1 MLLDREAA
9 VEKVLNVHT
18 SGGIEWLHGASGRD
32 RANLRASPLVPKA
45 RCHSRQLNVVGTLT
59 APIGFA
65 VIDKPAGLTSH
76 ACVARIRRLLGIR
89 RVGHGGTLDPA
100 VTGVLPIAV
109 GQATRLLPYLP
120 GEKTYRGVIQLGIST
135 TTDDLQG
142 EELSKQFVPDLSSA
156 SLDQAL
162 SRFRGAINQQPPQV
176 SAVHVDG
183 ERAYARAR
191 RGEQME
197 LAARPVTIHQ
207 LHLLEWDAAQAQ
219 LSVEVH
225 CSAGTYIRS
234 LARDLGT
241 ALGCGGCLAS
251 LRRTQALGFHDHQAL
266 SLPEAPD
273 VVGQGEINLLQ
284 PELAL
289 PHLPRR
295 LLTASEQLDWS
306 CGRRITPGISGTA
319 NVVVVLSESGRM
331 LGLGV
336 PDPENTL
343 KPKVVFEARG

>member
-1 MLLDREAA
+1 MA
-9 VEKVLNVHT
+9 
-18 SGGIEWLHGASGRD
+18 
-32 RANLRASPLVPKA
+32 
-45 RCHSRQLNVVGTLT
+45 CTLT

-76 ACVARIRRLLGIR
+76 ACVARIRRLLGTR

-120 GEKTYRGVIQLGIST
+120 GDKTYRGVIQLGIT
-135 TTDDLQG
+135 TNTDDLQG
-142 EELSKQFVPDLSSA
+142 EQLSRQSVPDLGSE

-162 SRFRGAINQQPPQV
+162 SRFRGSIAQRPPQV

-183 ERAYARAR
+183 ERAHSRAR
-191 RGEQME
+191 RGEVMD
-197 LAARPVTIHQ
+197 LPARPVTIHQ
-207 LHLLEWDAAQAQ
+207 LHLLDWDASQAQ

-234 LARDLGT
+234 LARDLGA

-251 LRRTQALGFHDHQAL
+251 LRRTQALGFLDHQAVP
-266 SLPEAPD
+266 LPDAPD
-273 VVGQGEINLLQ
+273 VVGDGEMPLLR

-295 LLTASEQLDWS
+295 LLTAQEQIDWS
-306 CGRRITPGISGTA
+306 CGRRITPGIAGTA
-319 NVVVVLSESGRM
+319 DAVVVLCESGRK

-336 PDPENTL
+336 PDAEGGV

>member
-1 MLLDREAA
+1 M
-9 VEKVLNVHT
+9 
-18 SGGIEWLHGASGRD
+18 
-32 RANLRASPLVPKA
+32 
-45 RCHSRQLNVVGTLT
+45 T

-120 GEKTYRGVIQLGIST
+120 GEKTYRGVIQLGVT
-135 TTDDLQG
+135 TNTDDLQG
-142 EELSKQFVPDLSSA
+142 DELSRNSVPDLCSEA
-156 SLDQAL
+156 LDQAL
-162 SRFRGAINQQPPQV
+162 SRFRGLINQHPPQV
-176 SAVHVDG
+176 SAVHVNG
-183 ERAYARAR
+183 ERAHARAR
-191 RGEQME
+191 RGEVME
-197 LAARPVTIHQ
+197 LPARPVTIHQ
-207 LHLLEWDAAQAQ
+207 LHVLEWDAARAQ

-234 LARDLGT
+234 LARDLG
-241 ALGCGGCLAS
+241 ASLGCGGCLAS
-251 LRRTQALGFHDHQAL
+251 LRRTQALGFHDNQAVP
-266 SLPEAPD
+266 LPEAPENIGD
-273 VVGQGEINLLQ
+273 GALALLP

-295 LLTASEQLDWS
+295 LLTAGEQLDWS
-306 CGRRITPGISGTA
+306 FGRRITPGIEESA
-319 NVVVVLSESGRM
+319 EAVVMLSDSGRM

-336 PDPENTL
+336 PDEENGV
-343 KPKVVFEARG
+343 KPKVVFEARS

>member
-1 MLLDREAA
+1 
-9 VEKVLNVHT
+9 
-18 SGGIEWLHGASGRD
+18 
-32 RANLRASPLVPKA
+32 
-45 RCHSRQLNVVGTLT
+45 LT

-120 GEKTYRGVIQLGIST
+120 GEKTYRGVIQLGVT
-135 TTDDLQG
+135 TNTDDLQG
-142 EELSKQFVPDLSSA
+142 DELSRDSVPDLCSEA
-156 SLDQAL
+156 LDQAL
-162 SRFRGAINQQPPQV
+162 SRFRGLINQHPPQV
-176 SAVHVDG
+176 SAVHVNG
-183 ERAYARAR
+183 ERAHARAR
-191 RGEQME
+191 RGEVME
-197 LAARPVTIHQ
+197 LPARPVTIHQ
-207 LHLLEWDAAQAQ
+207 LRVLGWDAARAQ

-234 LARDLGT
+234 LARDLG
-241 ALGCGGCLAS
+241 ASLGCGGCLAS
-251 LRRTQALGFHDHQAL
+251 LRRTQALGFHDNQAVP
-266 SLPEAPD
+266 LPEAPEN
-273 VVGQGEINLLQ
+273 VGDGALALLP

-295 LLTASEQLDWS
+295 LLTAGEQLDWS
-306 CGRRITPGISGTA
+306 FGRRITPGIEESA
-319 NVVVVLSESGRM
+319 EAVVMLSDSGRM

-336 PDPENTL
+336 PDEENGV
-343 KPKVVFEARG
+343 KPKVVFEARS

>member
-1 MLLDREAA
+1 M
-9 VEKVLNVHT
+9 
-18 SGGIEWLHGASGRD
+18 
-32 RANLRASPLVPKA
+32 
-45 RCHSRQLNVVGTLT
+45 T

-120 GEKTYRGVIQLGIST
+120 GEKTYRGVIQLGVT
-135 TTDDLQG
+135 TNTDDLQG
-142 EELSKQFVPDLSSA
+142 DELSRNSVPDLCSEA
-156 SLDQAL
+156 LDQAL
-162 SRFRGAINQQPPQV
+162 SRFRGLINQHPPQV
-176 SAVHVDG
+176 SAVHVNG
-183 ERAYARAR
+183 ERAHARAR
-191 RGEQME
+191 RGEVME
-197 LAARPVTIHQ
+197 LPARPVTIHQ
-207 LHLLEWDAAQAQ
+207 LRVLGWNAARAQ

-234 LARDLGT
+234 LARDLG
-241 ALGCGGCLAS
+241 ASLGCGGCLAS
-251 LRRTQALGFHDHQAL
+251 LRRTQALGFHDDKAVPLPDAPAIVGEGAL
-266 SLPEAPD
+266 ALLP
-273 VVGQGEINLLQ
+273 

-295 LLTASEQLDWS
+295 LLTPHEQLDWS
-306 CGRRITPGISGTA
+306 YGRRITPGIGESA
-319 NVVVVLSESGRM
+319 EAVVMLSESGRM

-336 PDPENTL
+336 PDEEDGL
-343 KPKVVFEARG
+343 RPKLVFEARG

>member
-1 MLLDREAA
+1 M
-9 VEKVLNVHT
+9 
-18 SGGIEWLHGASGRD
+18 
-32 RANLRASPLVPKA
+32 
-45 RCHSRQLNVVGTLT
+45 T

-120 GEKTYRGVIQLGIST
+120 GEKTYRGVIQLGVT
-135 TTDDLQG
+135 TNTDDLQG
-142 EELSKQFVPDLSSA
+142 DELSRDSVPDLCSEA
-156 SLDQAL
+156 LDQAL
-162 SRFRGAINQQPPQV
+162 SRFRGLINQHPPQV
-176 SAVHVDG
+176 SAVHVNG
-183 ERAYARAR
+183 ERAHARAR
-191 RGEQME
+191 RGEVME
-197 LAARPVTIHQ
+197 LPARPVTIHQ
-207 LHLLEWDAAQAQ
+207 LHVLEWDAARAQ

-234 LARDLGT
+234 LARDLG
-241 ALGCGGCLAS
+241 ASLGCGGCLAS
-251 LRRTQALGFHDHQAL
+251 LRRTQALGFHDNQAVP
-266 SLPEAPD
+266 LPEAPEN
-273 VVGQGEINLLQ
+273 VGDGALALLP

-295 LLTASEQLDWS
+295 LLTAGEQLDWS
-306 CGRRITPGISGTA
+306 FGRRITPGIEESA
-319 NVVVVLSESGRM
+319 EAVVMLSDSGRM

-336 PDPENTL
+336 PDEENGV
-343 KPKVVFEARG
+343 KPKVVFEARS

>member
-1 MLLDREAA
+1 M
-9 VEKVLNVHT
+9 
-18 SGGIEWLHGASGRD
+18 
-32 RANLRASPLVPKA
+32 PKA
-45 RCHSRQLNVVGTLT
+45 KCHSRQLDMACTLT

-135 TTDDLQG
+135 NTDDLQG
-142 EELSKQFVPDLSSA
+142 EELSRQSVPDLA
-156 SLDQAL
+156 SETLDQAL
-162 SRFRGAINQQPPQV
+162 SLFRGAIRQQPPQV

-207 LHLLEWDAAQAQ
+207 LHLLGWDAALAQ

-234 LARDLGT
+234 LARDLGA

-251 LRRTQALGFHDHQAL
+251 LRRTQALGFHDHQAVP
-266 SLPEAPD
+266 LPDAPD
-273 VVGQGEINLLQ
+273 VVGQGEITLLR

-289 PHLPRR
+289 PHLPQR

-319 NVVVVLSESGRM
+319 DAVVILSEGGRM

-336 PDPENTL
+336 PDAEDGL

>member
-1 MLLDREAA
+1 
-9 VEKVLNVHT
+9 
-18 SGGIEWLHGASGRD
+18 
-32 RANLRASPLVPKA
+32 
-45 RCHSRQLNVVGTLT
+45 LT

-120 GEKTYRGVIQLGIST
+120 GEKTYRGVIQLGVT
-135 TTDDLQG
+135 TNTDDLQG
-142 EELSKQFVPDLSSA
+142 DELSRNSVPDLCSEA
-156 SLDQAL
+156 LDQAL
-162 SRFRGAINQQPPQV
+162 SRFRGLINQHPPQV
-176 SAVHVDG
+176 SAVHVNG
-183 ERAYARAR
+183 ERAHARAR
-191 RGEQME
+191 RGEVME
-197 LAARPVTIHQ
+197 LPARPVTIHQ
-207 LHLLEWDAAQAQ
+207 LRVLGWNAARAQ

-234 LARDLGT
+234 LARDLG
-241 ALGCGGCLAS
+241 ASLGCGGCLAS
-251 LRRTQALGFHDHQAL
+251 LRRTQALGFHDNQAVP
-266 SLPEAPD
+266 LPEAP
-273 VVGQGEINLLQ
+273 VNVGDGALALLP

-295 LLTASEQLDWS
+295 LLTAGEQLDWS
-306 CGRRITPGISGTA
+306 FGRRITPGIEESA
-319 NVVVVLSESGRM
+319 EAVVMLSDSGRM

-336 PDPENTL
+336 PDEENGV
-343 KPKVVFEARG
+343 KPKVVFEARS

>member
-1 MLLDREAA
+1 MACT
-9 VEKVLNVHT
+9 LN
-18 SGGIEWLHGASGRD
+18 G
-32 RANLRASPLVPKA
+32 
-45 RCHSRQLNVVGTLT
+45 
-59 APIGFA
+59 PIGFA

-120 GEKTYRGVIQLGIST
+120 GDKTYRGVIQLGVT
-135 TTDDLQG
+135 TNTDDLQG
-142 EELSKQFVPDLSSA
+142 KHLSRQTVPHLSSE
-156 SLDQAL
+156 SLDHAL
-162 SRFRGAINQQPPQV
+162 SRFRGSITQQPPQV

-183 ERAYARAR
+183 ERAHARAR
-191 RGEQME
+191 RGEVMD
-197 LAARPVTIHQ
+197 LPARPVTIHQ
-207 LHLLEWDAAQAQ
+207 LHLLGWDASQAQ

-234 LARDLGT
+234 LARDLG
-241 ALGCGGCLAS
+241 AAIGCGGCLAS
-251 LRRTQALGFHDHQAL
+251 LRRTQALGFLDHQAVP
-266 SLPEAPD
+266 LPEAPD
-273 VVGQGEINLLQ
+273 VIGDGAMPLMR

-295 LLTASEQLDWS
+295 LLTADEQIDWS
-306 CGRRITPGISGTA
+306 CGRRISLGITGTA
-319 NVVVVLSESGRM
+319 DAVVVLSEGGRM
-331 LGLGV
+331 LGLGL
-336 PDPENTL
+336 PDAEGGV

>member
-1 MLLDREAA
+1 M
-9 VEKVLNVHT
+9 
-18 SGGIEWLHGASGRD
+18 
-32 RANLRASPLVPKA
+32 
-45 RCHSRQLNVVGTLT
+45 T

-120 GEKTYRGVIQLGIST
+120 GEKTYRGVIQLGVT
-135 TTDDLQG
+135 TNTDDLQG
-142 EELSKQFVPDLSSA
+142 DELSRNSVPDLCSEA
-156 SLDQAL
+156 LDQAL
-162 SRFRGAINQQPPQV
+162 SRFRGLINQHPPQV
-176 SAVHVDG
+176 SAVHVNG
-183 ERAYARAR
+183 ERAHARAR
-191 RGEQME
+191 RGEVME
-197 LAARPVTIHQ
+197 LPARPVTIHQ
-207 LHLLEWDAAQAQ
+207 LRVLEWDAARAQ

-234 LARDLGT
+234 LARDLG
-241 ALGCGGCLAS
+241 ASLGCGGCLAS
-251 LRRTQALGFHDHQAL
+251 LRRTQALGFHDNQAVP
-266 SLPEAPD
+266 LPEAP
-273 VVGQGEINLLQ
+273 VNVGDGALALLP

-295 LLTASEQLDWS
+295 LLTAGEQLDWS
-306 CGRRITPGISGTA
+306 FGRRITPGIEESA
-319 NVVVVLSESGRM
+319 EAVVMLSDSGRM

-336 PDPENTL
+336 PDEENGV
-343 KPKVVFEARG
+343 KPKVVFEARS

>member
-1 MLLDREAA
+1 MA
-9 VEKVLNVHT
+9 
-18 SGGIEWLHGASGRD
+18 
-32 RANLRASPLVPKA
+32 
-45 RCHSRQLNVVGTLT
+45 CTLT

-135 TTDDLQG
+135 NTDDLQG
-142 EELSKQFVPDLSSA
+142 EELSRQFVPDLSSET
-156 SLDQAL
+156 LDQAL
-162 SRFRGAINQQPPQV
+162 SRFRGAISQQPPQV

-191 RGEQME
+191 RGEQMD
-197 LAARPVTIHQ
+197 LAARPVIIHQ
-207 LHLLEWDAAQAQ
+207 LNLRGWNAAQAQ
-219 LSVEVH
+219 LSVDVH

-234 LARDLGT
+234 LARDLGA

-251 LRRTQALGFHDHQAL
+251 LRRTQALGFHDHQAV
-266 SLPEAPD
+266 SLPDAPD
-273 VVGQGEINLLQ
+273 VVGQGEMNLLQ

-289 PHLPRR
+289 PHLPKR

-306 CGRRITPGISGTA
+306 CGRRITHGISGTA
-319 NVVVVLSESGRM
+319 DAVVVLSEGGRM

-336 PDPENTL
+336 PDAEDGL

>member
-1 MLLDREAA
+1 M
-9 VEKVLNVHT
+9 
-18 SGGIEWLHGASGRD
+18 
-32 RANLRASPLVPKA
+32 
-45 RCHSRQLNVVGTLT
+45 T

-120 GEKTYRGVIQLGIST
+120 GEKTYRGVIQLGVT
-135 TTDDLQG
+135 TNTDDLQG
-142 EELSKQFVPDLSSA
+142 EELSRNSVPDLCSEA
-156 SLDQAL
+156 LDQAL
-162 SRFRGAINQQPPQV
+162 SRFRGLINQHPPQV
-176 SAVHVDG
+176 SAVHVNG
-183 ERAYARAR
+183 ERAHARAR
-191 RGEQME
+191 RGEVME
-197 LAARPVTIHQ
+197 LPARPVTIHQ
-207 LHLLEWDAAQAQ
+207 LRVLGWNAARAQ

-234 LARDLGT
+234 LARDLG
-241 ALGCGGCLAS
+241 ASLGCGGCLAS
-251 LRRTQALGFHDHQAL
+251 LRRTQALGFHDNQAVP
-266 SLPEAPD
+266 LPEAPEN
-273 VVGQGEINLLQ
+273 VGDGALALLP

-295 LLTASEQLDWS
+295 LLTAGEQLDWS
-306 CGRRITPGISGTA
+306 FGRRITPGIEESA
-319 NVVVVLSESGRM
+319 EAVVMLSDSGRM

-336 PDPENTL
+336 PDEENGV
-343 KPKVVFEARG
+343 KPKVVFEARS